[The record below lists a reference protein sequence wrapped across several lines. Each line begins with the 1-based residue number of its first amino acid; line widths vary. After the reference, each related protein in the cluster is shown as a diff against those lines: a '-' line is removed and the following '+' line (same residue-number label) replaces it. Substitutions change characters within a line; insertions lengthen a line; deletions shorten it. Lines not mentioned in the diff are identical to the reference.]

1 MILALINL
9 SRRNKRTLMV
19 LFDACTVIASIF
31 LAFSLRLGHFYY
43 PTGNNQLL
51 LIMIASPILAL
62 PIFYAFGFYREV
74 IRYVGFKALWQINQA
89 TTLYAVL
96 WALISFMAV
105 IDGIPRTVILINWSI
120 VLMSVGGSR
129 FFARWV
135 LSQENIT
142 NPLSQKRNVLIY
154 GAGSAGRELCT
165 ALYQSSEYNPVAFVD
180 NSVELYRQSINGL
193 EVFNEDD
200 IEDLIQKHNIKE
212 VLLALPSISRRRR
225 NEIIAILN
233 PLPIN
238 VRSLPSVSE
247 LAQGKVK
254 IDDLRD
260 VSIKDLLGREPVKPN
275 EELLKLKITGKV
287 VLVTGAGG
295 SIGSELCRQI
305 ILQKPKQLILYEIN
319 EFSLYNVEQEF
330 DKIEMP
336 HVEILPVLGSVR
348 DRKRFQ
354 NVVKH
359 FSVQT
364 IYHAAAYK
372 HVPLVEYNNSEG
384 VLNNT
389 FGTLIAAEVAL
400 AEKVETFVLISTD
413 KAVRPTNT
421 MGATK
426 RIAELVL
433 QALSKQESSTCFTMV
448 RFGNV
453 LDSSGSVIPLFKQ
466 QIKNGGPVTVTNA
479 NMVRYFMTIPEAV
492 ELVVQAGAMGKG
504 GDVFVLDMGEPVRI
518 YDLATKMIQLSGLQV
533 LDEDNLD
540 GDIEIKCIGLRP
552 GEKLYEELLVGDN
565 ISQTDSLL
573 IMRAEESMLDWEDL
587 KPILDQL
594 NEAINNSD
602 QEKVRELLIEAVPEF
617 KPQCDIADL
626 LFKNGD

>member
-1 MILALINL
+1 MVQALISL

-89 TTLYAVL
+89 ATLYAVL

-105 IDGIPRTVILINWSI
+105 IDGIPRTVILINWII

-129 FFARWV
+129 FFARWI

-142 NPLSQKRNVLIY
+142 NSLSQKRNVLIY

-260 VSIKDLLGREPVKPN
+260 VSIKDLLGRESVKPN
-275 EELLKLKITGKV
+275 EELLKLKIMGKV

-421 MGATK
+421 MGASK

-533 LDEDNLD
+533 LDKDNLD
-540 GDIEIKCIGLRP
+540 GDIEIKCTGLRP

-565 ISQTDSLL
+565 VSQTDSLL

-626 LFKNGD
+626 LF